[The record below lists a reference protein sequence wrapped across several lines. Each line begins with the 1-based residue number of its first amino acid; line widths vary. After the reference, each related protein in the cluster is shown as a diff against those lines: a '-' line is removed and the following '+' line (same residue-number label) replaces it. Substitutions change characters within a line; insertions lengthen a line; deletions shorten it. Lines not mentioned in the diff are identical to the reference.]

1 MSKKYPR
8 TSHFPYSPGA
18 TNDDRIM
25 SFADLEVL
33 VKYGT
38 LIFTEKLDGS
48 NVCMT
53 DTEVFSRS
61 HSGPPTHVSFNSL
74 KTLHSQISYKIP
86 EGMSIFGEWTYA
98 IHSIEYRVMTHPFN
112 VFGVRDDSNG
122 QWWHWDDVE
131 EIAKELRLPTVPVL
145 LRGPV
150 SNKND
155 LQEIIEILGS
165 LSSVYGPTREGV
177 VVRIEKGVSD
187 DGERL
192 QGVAKWVRA
201 NHVQTSEHW
210 TRQQVKR
217 QPTLNMI

>member
-33 VKYGT
+33 VTYGN
-38 LIFTEKLDGS
+38 LVFTEKLDGS
-48 NVCMT
+48 NVCLT
-53 DTEVFSRS
+53 SNEVFARS
-61 HSGPPTHVSFNSL
+61 HFGAPTHVSFNSL
-74 KTLHSQISYKIP
+74 KKLHDQINYLIP

-98 IHSIEYRVMTHPFN
+98 VHSINYSMMTHPLN
-112 VFGVRDDSNG
+112 IFGVRDDSNG
-122 QWWHWDDVE
+122 QWWHWEEVE

-150 SNKND
+150 SNKDN
-155 LQEIIEILGS
+155 LQEIIETLGS
-165 LSSVYGPTREGV
+165 LSSIYGPLREGV

-201 NHVQTSEHW
+201 NHVQTTDHW

-217 QPTLNMI
+217 QPTLNMV

>member
-8 TSHFPYSPGA
+8 TSHFEYSPGA

-33 VKYGT
+33 LNYGP

-48 NVCMT
+48 NVCLT
-53 DTEVFSRS
+53 ATEVFSRS

-74 KTLHSQISYKIP
+74 KTFHSQNKYLIP
-86 EGMSIFGEWTYA
+86 EGMSVFGEWTYA
-98 IHSIEYRVMTHPFN
+98 VHSIKYAVMTHPLN
-112 VFGVRDDSNG
+112 IFGVRDDMTG
-122 QWWHWDDVE
+122 QWWHWDEVE

-150 SNKND
+150 SNKDD
-155 LQEIIEILGS
+155 LQDIVEMLGG
-165 LSSVYGPTREGV
+165 LSSVYGPVREGV
-177 VVRIEKGVSD
+177 VVRIAKGVVD

-210 TRQQVKR
+210 TRQQVKK
-217 QPTLNMI
+217 QSTLNYV